1 MLVKHDLFILARNF
15 YYAINFLRSINF
27 NSLDH
32 NFKYH
37 FIKIVF
43 TNLNNLNN
51 KDNYLNNSIIIKANL
66 RIKLKLLQLIKINYS
81 KISIDLC
88 Y

>member
-1 MLVKHDLFILARNF
+1 MLVKYDLLILARNF
-15 YYAINFLRSINF
+15 YYAISFLRSINF

-37 FIKIVF
+37 FIKIIL
-43 TNLNNLNN
+43 TNLNNLNS
-51 KDNYLNNSIIIKANL
+51 KDNYLNNLIIIKANL
-66 RIKLKLLQLIKINYS
+66 RIKLRLLQLIKINYS

>member
-15 YYAINFLRSINF
+15 YYAINFLCSINF

-37 FIKIVF
+37 LIKIVL
-43 TNLNNLNN
+43 TNLNNLNS

-66 RIKLKLLQLIKINYS
+66 RIKLRLLQLIKINYS

>member
-1 MLVKHDLFILARNF
+1 MLVKYDLLILARNF

-37 FIKIVF
+37 FIKIIL
-43 TNLNNLNN
+43 TNLNNLNS
-51 KDNYLNNSIIIKANL
+51 KDNYLNNLIIIKANL
-66 RIKLKLLQLIKINYS
+66 RIKLRLLQLIKINYS